1 MKKMKRIVTMML
13 VLVLALALAAPVFA
27 VETDGSITIS
37 NAVEGK
43 TYNAYRLFDL
53 TLDDMN
59 KNYGYTINAD
69 WKDFFDTEGATYVK
83 IDTTHDNVALKE
95 NITAAEL
102 QGLAQA
108 AKIYAGKKPVAAVAT
123 EKATAPTL
131 TFSNLP
137 LGYYLVTTEV
147 GALQALDTTNHNAV
161 MYEKNTAPD
170 IGKTADKTNAA
181 YGETVH
187 FTIPVTKGG
196 YAWGDY
202 VIKDTMT
209 GLELK
214 PDTVKVTVKSKP
226 LVAKVDY
233 TVASDTVSN
242 PNTLTVT
249 IQEATLNK
257 RDAADT
263 DFVYPAGT
271 EFVLEYDAVAK
282 ATVSMENKV
291 TMDYKTNPSVTTP
304 DGNLPEH
311 IVKVANYEF
320 DVKKTNE
327 KNEQLEGATFELH
340 KKDDCTDD
348 AMQFI
353 KTGNTYRLA
362 EADEAPAEGS
372 ELTSTITAGEAKI
385 EGLAAGTYYL
395 KEMAA
400 PAGYNKLLKPVKVE
414 IIEKLNE
421 NTGSTYYKQAFDD
434 NGDRLNP
441 TIKMND
447 AVVAADG
454 ASAFV
459 LNIINKTGTEL
470 PSTGG
475 IGTTVF
481 YVVGGLM
488 MAVAVVALITK
499 KRMAQ

>member
-13 VLVLALALAAPVFA
+13 VLVLALALAVPVFA
-27 VETDGSITIS
+27 AETDGSITIS

-43 TYNAYRLFDL
+43 TYQAYRLFDL
-53 TLDDMN
+53 TLDKAGDH
-59 KNYGYTINAD
+59 YGYTVNAE
-69 WKDFFDTEGATYVK
+69 WNVFFTTGAGKDYVA
-83 IDTTHDNVALKE
+83 IDPDNGNVSLSKTTAVD
-95 NITAAEL
+95 L
-102 QGLAQA
+102 QNLAQA
-108 AKIYAGKKPVAAVAT
+108 AKTYAEGSGVTAYQPTGV
-123 EKATAPTL
+123 APTL

-137 LGYYLVTTEV
+137 LGYYLVTTDA

-214 PDTVKVTVKSKP
+214 PDTVKVTVKSTQ

-233 TVASDTVSN
+233 TVESNTTGN
-242 PNTLTVT
+242 PNTLRVT
-249 IQEATLNK
+249 IQEATLNR
-257 RDAADT
+257 RDAANT

-291 TMDYKTNPSVTTP
+291 IMDYKTKPSVDVP
-304 DGNLPEH
+304 DGHTPEH

-320 DVKKTNE
+320 VVKKID
-327 KNEQLEGATFELH
+327 EQQQPLDGATFELH
-340 KKDDCTDD
+340 KQEDCSDA

-362 EADEAPAEGS
+362 ENDEITQPAS

-385 EGLAAGTYYL
+385 AGLAAGTYYL
-395 KEMAA
+395 KEMEA

-421 NTGSTYYKQAFDD
+421 NTGSEYYNQAFDD

-441 TIKMND
+441 TITMNGQK
-447 AVVAADG
+447 VDG
-454 ASAFV
+454 ATGSFV